1 MPSAVP
7 RQRFS
12 EFDLAKLEKITSENT
27 QKGISGNLTDMKL
40 CAILKSLDDIR
51 QDIVTIQ
58 NDLSSMKKDMYENAS
73 AITNLKKDMLRMNIC
88 SEFLEINMEYK

>member
-1 MPSAVP
+1 MKLPNSTL
-7 RQRFS
+7 S
-12 EFDLAKLEKITSENT
+12 EFGLTKLEKITSENT

-58 NDLSSMKKDMYENAS
+58 NDLSNMKKDMHGNAS
-73 AITNLKKDMLRMNIC
+73 AITNLKKDMISMNIC
-88 SEFLEINMEYK
+88 SEFLKINVNKI